1 MALPET
7 NPVYGPFFG
16 VMGASSAIIFSG
28 KYFEKIPLTKRKKM
42 DENKEKCKICTNFS
56 IFHDPEHF

>member
-16 VMGASSAIIFSG
+16 VMGAAAAIIFSG
-28 KYFEKIPLTKRKKM
+28 KYRGKKIKKKKM
-42 DENKEKCKICTNFS
+42 SGFGANTNFS
-56 IFHDPEHF
+56 

>member
-1 MALPET
+1 MALAET

-28 KYFEKIPLTKRKKM
+28 KYLEKFPLTEEKK
-42 DENKEKCKICTNFS
+42 NG
-56 IFHDPEHF
+56 